1 MPKWIGGI
9 ENTSGVSKSG
19 ETKKNAPPSSPE
31 SDLPAEEFST
41 DMHEYRL
48 EKDYQKDEPI
58 EGKAPTIPKSPPIE
72 KPKR

>member
-9 ENTSGVSKSG
+9 ENTSGVSKKE

-48 EKDYQKDEPI
+48 EKEFQKGEDPI
-58 EGKAPTIPKSPPIE
+58 EAPKSPKPPSSG